1 MSELPKGWESKQLK
15 ELFSFVLG
23 GDWGKD
29 PEYPDADFETVYC
42 IRGTEFRN
50 WKKEKGL
57 TSVKRK
63 VKSSS
68 VEKRKLQEGDILIE
82 ISGGGPDQPVG
93 RTIMIDEQALK
104 LHENTPLVC
113 TNFIRL
119 ARPQDSVSSRY
130 LNYYLQSFYLSGEVT
145 KYQGGS
151 NNLRNL
157 KFKEYEKIEVP
168 IAPLEEQKR
177 IADKLDSV
185 LAKVEAAQARLDK
198 IPAILKRFRQSVLA
212 AATSGELTKEWRK
225 THRERSNSLSN
236 FFIEEYD
243 GSRLTELPANW
254 GYVEFK
260 NAAIIKSNL
269 VDPKLS
275 PKSIHLAPN
284 HIEPNTGRVLEQV
297 TVEEDGVKSSKHRFF
312 EGQLIY
318 SKIRPYLNKVCL
330 VSFSGLCSADMYP
343 IEPKIDEK
351 YLLYVMLSEQFVF
364 FASQQQGRVVLP
376 KINQKALNKI
386 PIPVPPEREQT
397 EISRKVEELLSKAE
411 IVERQYWAAKRSI
424 SHLNQSILSK
434 AFKGELLSNTVNSE
448 IEAIENSIEALNA

>member
-1 MSELPKGWESKQLK
+1 MSELPKGWKVKLLGDLI
-15 ELFSFVLG
+15 ELNKKFKDVPEDTLCGFVPMGLIPVSITDKLRYEEKYWSDCRKG
-23 GDWGKD
+23 YTHFKDGDVLLAKITPCFENGKSALVEGL
-29 PEYPDADFETVYC
+29 PNG
-42 IRGTEFRN
+42 IGSGSTEFFVMRP
-50 WKKEKGL
+50 L
-57 TSVKRK
+57 
-63 VKSSS
+63 
-68 VEKRKLQEGDILIE
+68 DIE
-82 ISGGGPDQPVG
+82 
-93 RTIMIDEQALK
+93 A
-104 LHENTPLVC
+104 
-113 TNFIRL
+113 
-119 ARPQDSVSSRY
+119 RY
-130 LNYYLQSFYLSGEVT
+130 LHAFVKTKDFMDKCRVQMTGSVGHKRVPKDYLLNYP
-145 KYQGGS
+145 
-151 NNLRNL
+151 
-157 KFKEYEKIEVP
+157 VP
-168 IAPLEEQKR
+168 VAPLEEQKR

-225 THRERSNSLSN
+225 AHRERSNSLSN

>member
-1 MSELPKGWESKQLK
+1 MSELPRGWTTTKFTE
-15 ELFSFVLG
+15 VL
-23 GDWGKD
+23 D
-29 PEYPDADFETVYC
+29 
-42 IRGTEFRN
+42 
-50 WKKEKGL
+50 
-57 TSVKRK
+57 
-63 VKSSS
+63 
-68 VEKRKLQEGDILIE
+68 
-82 ISGGGPDQPVG
+82 ISGGTQPPKSEFIPAPQDG
-93 RTIMIDEQALK
+93 Y
-104 LHENTPLVC
+104 
-113 TNFIRL
+113 IRL
-119 ARPQDSVSSRY
+119 LQIRDFGEKPVPTFIPDNGKRKTCRKDDVLIGRY
-130 LNYYLQSFYLSGEVT
+130 GASIGRICTGMDGAYNVALAKVIKPDFIDGGFLKYYLMSENFQQPLRLLSRSAQNGFN
-145 KYQGGS
+145 KKDLS
-151 NNLRNL
+151 N
-157 KFKEYEKIEVP
+157 FDFVYP
-168 IAPLEEQKR
+168 PLEEQKR

-343 IEPKIDEK
+343 IEPEIDEK

-434 AFKGELLSNTVNSE
+434 AFKGELLTKPVESE
-448 IEAIENSIEALNA
+448 VTEIENSVEALNA